1 MRKLYIIPNASHIE
15 KSIELAERYG
25 AGFEYNDFYLPDV
38 LDNSAR
44 VDELI
49 DFYKSLPG
57 NRSENTLHGAFFD
70 VTVHSSDREI
80 RAISDKRVRQSMDI
94 ARRLGVRAVI
104 FHTNLIANFKN
115 RAYVD
120 SWVIK
125 NAAYWRALAADYP
138 DISIYIENMFDQ
150 DPEPMVA
157 LMRELEDVPGVSA
170 CLDFAH
176 ASAFGKDAE
185 KWVRALL
192 PYVSHLH
199 LNDNDGISDLH
210 LALGAG
216 KLDYAP
222 LCRALSESGAR
233 PSVLIETSD
242 ISAQARS
249 IEYMQ
254 KNHIYP
260 FEKRK

>member
-1 MRKLYIIPNASHIE
+1 M
-15 KSIELAERYG
+15 
-25 AGFEYNDFYLPDV
+25 
-38 LDNSAR
+38 
-44 VDELI
+44 
-49 DFYKSLPG
+49 
-57 NRSENTLHGAFFD
+57 
-70 VTVHSSDREI
+70 
-80 RAISDKRVRQSMDI
+80 
-94 ARRLGVRAVI
+94 
-104 FHTNLIANFKN
+104 
-115 RAYVD
+115 
-120 SWVIK
+120 
-125 NAAYWRALAADYP
+125 
-138 DISIYIENMFDQ
+138 
-150 DPEPMVA
+150 
-157 LMRELEDVPGVSA
+157 
-170 CLDFAH
+170 
-176 ASAFGKDAE
+176 
-185 KWVRALL
+185 RALL

>member
-57 NRSENTLHGAFFD
+57 DRSENTLHGAFFD

-104 FHTNLIANFKN
+104 FHTNLISNFKN

-125 NAAYWRALAADYP
+125 NAAYWRALSADYP

>member
-15 KSIELAERYG
+15 KSLELAERYG

-49 DFYKSLPG
+49 NFYKSLPG
-57 NRSENTLHGAFFD
+57 DRSENTLHGAFFD
-70 VTVHSSDREI
+70 IAVHSSDREI

-94 ARRLGVRAVI
+94 ARRLGVRAVV

-120 SWVIK
+120 SWINM
-125 NAAYWRALAADYP
+125 NAAYWRALSADYP
-138 DISIYIENMFDQ
+138 DVSIYIENMFDQ

-176 ASAFGKDAE
+176 ASAFGDDAE
-185 KWVRALL
+185 EWVRALL
-192 PYVSHLH
+192 PYASHLH
-199 LNDNDGISDLH
+199 LNDNDGIADLH
-210 LALGAG
+210 LAMGAG
-216 KLDYAP
+216 KLDYTP
-222 LCRALSESGAR
+222 LFRAIAESNAH
-233 PSVLIETSD
+233 PSVLIEMSD
-242 ISAQARS
+242 ISAQTRS

-260 FEKRK
+260 FEKGK

>member
-1 MRKLYIIPNASHIE
+1 MRKLYVIPNAEHIE

-25 AGFEYNDFYLPDV
+25 AGFEYNDFYFPDV

-44 VDELI
+44 IDELI

-57 NRSENTLHGAFFD
+57 DRSENTLHGAFFD
-70 VTVHSSDREI
+70 VAVHSSDREI
-80 RAISDKRVRQSMDI
+80 RAVSDKRVRQSMDI
-94 ARRLGVRAVI
+94 ARRLAVRAVI
-104 FHTNLIANFKN
+104 FHTNLIANFKTQS
-115 RAYVD
+115 YID
-120 SWVIK
+120 GWVSK
-125 NAAYWRALAADYP
+125 NAAYWRELSADYP

-176 ASAFGKDAE
+176 ASAFGDDAE

-192 PYVSHLH
+192 PYASHLH
-199 LNDNDGISDLH
+199 LNDNDGIADLH
-210 LALGAG
+210 LAMGAG
-216 KLDYAP
+216 KLDYTP
-222 LCRALSESGAR
+222 LGRAIAESNAH
-233 PSVLIETSD
+233 PSVLIEMSD

-260 FEKRK
+260 FEKGK